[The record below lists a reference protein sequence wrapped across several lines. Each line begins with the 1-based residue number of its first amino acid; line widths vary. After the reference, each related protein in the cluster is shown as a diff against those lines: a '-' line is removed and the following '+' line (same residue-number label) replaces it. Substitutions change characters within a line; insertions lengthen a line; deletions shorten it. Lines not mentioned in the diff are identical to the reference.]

1 VALTRSSYN
10 QDTLFI
16 GGEFTK
22 PSWQSMGGPAGQG
35 KIFVTSP
42 HDGGRVGSV
51 PDGTNADMDRAVA
64 AAREAFD
71 RGPWP
76 QTTPA
81 ERADVMAKLSQA
93 IQARSSDIAEMIT
106 KENGCPIS
114 WSLMGQVF
122 ASTMVLDFYT
132 GLVRDYAFEEERQG
146 LMGPALVRKEPV
158 GVAAAIVPW
167 NVPLFVTMLKLAPAL
182 ASGSTIV
189 IKPAPET
196 PLDAYILAECVVE
209 AGIPEGVVNIVAA
222 GREVGEY
229 LVTHPGVDK
238 VGFTGSTA
246 VGRHIAKLC
255 GERLRRFTLELGG
268 KSAAIIL
275 DDADVSTAIAGLVP
289 ASTMNNGQACVAQ
302 TRVLASRNKYA
313 EVTDALTEEIKKL
326 KFGDPMDPETQV
338 GPLVAKRQQE
348 RVLGYIAKGKDE
360 GATITTGGGKGF
372 DTGWYIEPTVFMNVD
387 NKMTIAQEEIFGPVV
402 AVIPYDDVEDAVRIA
417 NDSEY
422 GLSGSVWSADA
433 GKALEIAKRI
443 RTGTLSINGFTLDF
457 SCPFGGFKASGM
469 GRELGPEGLEAYLES
484 KTISFPGGVNPVAS

>member
-1 VALTRSSYN
+1 MSLITK
-10 QDTLFI
+10 DTLFI
-16 GGEFTK
+16 GGQWSEPAWK
-22 PSWQSMGGPAGQG
+22 SGGPDGRG
-35 KIFVTSP
+35 VIEVVSP
-42 HDGGRVGSV
+42 HTEEIIGSV
-51 PDGTNADMDRAVA
+51 PDATNADMDRAVA
-64 AAREAFD
+64 AARQAFD

-76 QTTPA
+76 HTSPA
-81 ERADVMAKLSQA
+81 ERADLMAKLSQA
-93 IQARSSDIAEMIT
+93 IQARSQEFAQTIT
-106 KENGCPIS
+106 QQNGCPIS

-122 ASTMVLDFYT
+122 ASTMVLDFFT
-132 GLVRDYAFEEERQG
+132 GLAREYAFEEERQG
-146 LMGPALVRKEPV
+146 LMGPAIVRREPV

-196 PLDAYILAECVVE
+196 PLDAYLLAECIQEV
-209 AGIPEGVVNIVAA
+209 GIPEGVVNIVAA

-229 LVTHPGVDK
+229 LVTHPDIDK
-238 VGFTGSTA
+238 VAFTGSTA
-246 VGRHIAKLC
+246 VGRRIAALC

-275 DDADVSTAIAGLVP
+275 DDADVDTVIAGLVP

-302 TRVLASRNKYA
+302 TRVLASRTMYREVTEALTA
-313 EVTDALTEEIKKL
+313 EVRKL

-348 RVLGYIAKGKDE
+348 RVLGYIEKGKEE
-360 GATITTGGGKGF
+360 GAKLTTGGGKGYAR
-372 DTGWYIEPTVFMNVD
+372 GWYVEPTVFRSVD

-402 AVIPYDDVEDAVRIA
+402 AVIPYDDVEDAINIA
-417 NDSEY
+417 NDSQY
-422 GLSGSVWSADA
+422 GLSGSVWSGDA
-433 GKALEIAKRI
+433 GKALEIAKRV